1 MAQYLLDYN
10 MITKLEQHLAK
21 REEIAKKIAELQKE
35 RKRLNNAISR
45 IRNYEKTKKSIDI
58 V

>member
-1 MAQYLLDYN
+1 
-10 MITKLEQHLAK
+10 MIYKGIMNTKLEQHLK
-21 REEIAKKIAELQKE
+21 DREEIAKKIELLQKE

-58 V
+58 M